1 MFQLLLPSH
10 NIIHEKR
17 TKTMK
22 LGFASAILPD
32 QSFDTVV
39 DFAAEHG
46 YRCVEM
52 MCWPVGKSE
61 RRYAGVTHINVD
73 SLDAARVDAIQ
84 TKLAETGVEI
94 SALGYYPNA
103 LDPDAEKAEATI
115 THIKKLIVTAPKLG
129 VHTVNT
135 FIGRNQYLNVS
146 ENMKLFAKVWPDL
159 IKLAEDNGV
168 RVAIENCPML
178 FTQSEWPG
186 GRNLAVSPR
195 IWREMFSTIDSKNFG
210 LNYDPSHFV
219 IQQMDYI
226 RPIYEFTN
234 KLFHVH
240 IKDIKLYKNLLD
252 EVGIFAAPLDYL
264 QPKLPG
270 LGDINWAKFV
280 SALTDV
286 GYNGHICVE
295 VEDKAFEDTLEH
307 RYQSLIQSQRY
318 ISQFIVTD

>member
-1 MFQLLLPSH
+1 
-10 NIIHEKR
+10 
-17 TKTMK
+17 MK

-32 QSFDTVV
+32 QSFETVV
-39 DFAAEHG
+39 SFAAKHG

-61 RRYAGVTHINVD
+61 RRYAGVTHIDVD
-73 SLDAARVDAIQ
+73 TLDDARVEAIQ
-84 TKLAETGVEI
+84 SKLAETGVEI

-103 LDPDAEKAEATI
+103 LDPDAAKAETAI
-115 THIKKLIVTAPKLG
+115 NHIKKLIVSAPKLG
-129 VHTVNT
+129 VRTVNT
-135 FIGRNQYLNVS
+135 FIGRNQHLNVS
-146 ENMKLFAKVWPDL
+146 DNMKLFAKVWPDI

-186 GRNLAVSPR
+186 GKNLAVSPR
-195 IWREMFSTIDSKNFG
+195 IWREMFSVIDSAHFG
-210 LNYDPSHFV
+210 LNYDPSHFL

-226 RPIYEFTN
+226 RPIYEFKE

-240 IKDIKLYKNLLD
+240 IKDIKLYRNLLD
-252 EVGIFAAPLDYL
+252 DVGIFAAPLDYL

-286 GYNGHICVE
+286 GYRGYICVE
-295 VEDKAFEDTLEH
+295 VEDKAFEDTLER
-307 RYQSLIQSQRY
+307 RYESLIQSQRY
-318 ISQFIVTD
+318 MSQFIVTE

>member
-1 MFQLLLPSH
+1 
-10 NIIHEKR
+10 
-17 TKTMK
+17 MK

-52 MCWPVGKSE
+52 MSWPVGKAE
-61 RRYAGVTHINVD
+61 RRYAGVTHIDVD
-73 SLDAARVDAIQ
+73 SLDEARVSAIQ
-84 TKLAETGVEI
+84 AKLAGTGVEI

-103 LDPDAEKAEATI
+103 LDPEADKAEVAI
-115 THIKKLIVTAPKLG
+115 NHIKKLIVSAPKLG

-135 FIGRNQYLNVS
+135 FIGRNQYLSVS
-146 ENMKLFAKVWPDL
+146 DNMKLFAKVWPDI

-168 RVAIENCPML
+168 RVAIENCPMH
-178 FTQSEWPG
+178 FTKDEWPG
-186 GRNLAVSPR
+186 GKNLAVSPR
-195 IWREMFSTIDSKNFG
+195 IWREMFSLIDSKNFG

-219 IQQMDYI
+219 LQQMDYI
-226 RPIYEFTN
+226 RPIYEFTE

-240 IKDIKLYKNLLD
+240 IKDIKLYRNLLD

-270 LGDINWAKFV
+270 LGDIDWGKFV

-286 GYNGHICVE
+286 GYRGYICVE
-295 VEDKAFEDTLEH
+295 VEDKAFEDTLER
-307 RYQSLIQSQRY
+307 RYESLIQSQRY
-318 ISQFIVTD
+318 MSQFIVTE